1 MKLYIA
7 RCMKF
12 YGTLFEKI
20 NKKARIP
27 MPHCQSFTTDS
38 IMRGRIVCDRLSV
51 RGGPKMAVL
60 SGQPFFLT
68 IEKSRFAPSGTTQEH

>member
-1 MKLYIA
+1 
-7 RCMKF
+7 
-12 YGTLFEKI
+12 
-20 NKKARIP
+20 
-27 MPHCQSFTTDS
+27 MPHRQSFTTDS